1 MRCQPPRVRAVGDPH
16 VMDEEGGGGCEAP
29 LGADPVAAAGA
40 GMIYL
45 DAVVGKGV
53 PLVAV
58 LRRRIA

>member
-1 MRCQPPRVRAVGDPH
+1 
-16 VMDEEGGGGCEAP
+16 MDEEGGGGCEAP